1 MDIQSRKQQIH
12 GLSYNCFKK
21 GHLLKDCTCSKT
33 FVFCKKGR
41 NHHQNRFL
49 MQLPVNST
57 RNNGQLQTS
66 FVVTGEQI
74 MMQTALAKVSNPS
87 DGTTE
92 RVRLLLDYGCHAND
106 LTSQKHLARK
116 LNLNETETNRLP
128 I

>member
-1 MDIQSRKQQIH
+1 
-12 GLSYNCFKK
+12 
-21 GHLLKDCTCSKT
+21 
-33 FVFCKKGR
+33 
-41 NHHQNRFL
+41 
-49 MQLPVNST
+49 MQFPVNST

-66 FVVTGEQI
+66 LVVTGEQI

-92 RVRLLLDYGCHAND
+92 RVRLLLDYGCDAND

>member
-1 MDIQSRKQQIH
+1 MDYVTIAS
-12 GLSYNCFKK
+12 KK

-33 FVFCKKGR
+33 FVLCKKER
-41 NHHQNRFL
+41 NHHQNQF
-49 MQLPVNST
+49 PVNST

-66 FVVTGEQI
+66 LVVTGEQI

-92 RVRLLLDYGCHAND
+92 RVRLRLDYGCYAND